1 MTAAASAARHASLRW
16 AGAPL
21 LALGALLLLSSL
33 VMVARGQPWTLI
45 PHGLLATGL
54 GLAAFGANH
63 DAALFLALRA
73 RREKQ
78 PLPAAIS
85 DELDAELARDRA
97 ATLGLHASPGVA
109 LAMPA
114 VALLAQ
120 GWLAWRLFS

>member
-21 LALGALLLLSSL
+21 LVLGVLLFLAALL
-33 VMVARGQPWTLI
+33 MVARGQPWTAI
-45 PHGLLATGL
+45 PHGLLSTGL

-63 DAALFLALRA
+63 DAALTLALQA

-78 PLPAAIS
+78 PLPPALS
-85 DELDAELARDRA
+85 DELDAELARDRV
-97 ATLGLHASPGVA
+97 ATLGLRASPGVA

-114 VALLAQ
+114 VALVVQA
-120 GWLAWRLFS
+120 WLAWRLFA

>member
-21 LALGALLLLSSL
+21 LALGTLLLLAAIVL
-33 VMVARGQPWTLI
+33 VAQGQPWSLI
-45 PHGLLATGL
+45 PHGLLSTGL

-63 DAALFLALRA
+63 DAALALSLRA

-78 PLPAAIS
+78 PLPAALS

-97 ATLGLHASPGVA
+97 GTLGLHASPGVA

-114 VALLAQ
+114 VALLVQ